1 MSRHKS
7 NGFKGDHPMF
17 ELEISRIPDGT
28 GLKLSGELDVATAP
42 ELTKA
47 LLDLSPA
54 NTRVTL
60 DLTELT
66 FVDSCGIR
74 AILALARSANGN
86 GPVVLLNPTEAVSRV
101 FEILGLDGHVGIE
114 VQQDGQLPKRPNVVE
129 REPVRLEAQA
139 AGSAG

>member
-1 MSRHKS
+1 
-7 NGFKGDHPMF
+7 MF
-17 ELEISRIPDGT
+17 ELGISRLPDGT

-60 DLTELT
+60 DLKELT

-86 GPVVLLNPTEAVSRV
+86 GPVVLLNPTDAVSRV
-101 FEILGLDGHVGIE
+101 LEILGLDEHVGIE
-114 VQQDGQLPKRPNVVE
+114 VRRNGQLPKRRNVVE
-129 REPVRLEAQA
+129 REPARKNGLLTEPV
-139 AGSAG
+139 